1 MKPQDWLPAPPP
13 ELPLPRFL
21 VRKEKTTRLLPQTQ
35 LTREDVRVELWAERD
50 RLHIGIQDKKTG
62 EYIVS
67 WWDEEAS
74 AMFDQGFFYDPG
86 PLGWRIPAEKRRFEG
101 SVLAY
106 AEKMGLLS
114 TGTPGAIEYYFLL
127 SNNEVVSVKAANST
141 EARKKIEH
149 ELSHRGWSVSV
160 VKEIPPPALSPQ
172 TQPKTDIEY
181 RGYTI
186 REWTE
191 HRGPYTLYRASLFAP
206 DGTFL
211 GFWESDT
218 CYADACAEAKAEVDR
233 RLQTKGEALS
243 PQTQPFAPPGVDSEL
258 ESLVEAKRREW
269 EGKGYPPG
277 LIARALTMAREW
289 PASMFASRLYQAVR
303 GTPAER
309 ETQRQLYRMGLDV
322 AQRWIEAMH
331 RS

>member
-1 MKPQDWLPAPPP
+1 MKPRDLLPAPPP
-13 ELPLPRFL
+13 GPPIPRFL
-21 VRKEKTTRLLPQTQ
+21 IREEPTTSQLPQTH

-50 RLHIGIQDKKTG
+50 RLHIGIQDKETG
-62 EYIVS
+62 DYIVS

-74 AMFDQGFFYDPG
+74 QMFDQGFFYDPG
-86 PLGWRIPAEKRRFEG
+86 PMGWRIPAEKTKFEE

-106 AEKMGLLS
+106 AESMGILS

-141 EARKKIEH
+141 EAREKIARQLPH
-149 ELSHRGWSVSV
+149 YGWSVSV
-160 VKEIPPPALSPQ
+160 VKEIPPP
-172 TQPKTDIEY
+172 
-181 RGYTI
+181 
-186 REWTE
+186 
-191 HRGPYTLYRASLFAP
+191 
-206 DGTFL
+206 
-211 GFWESDT
+211 
-218 CYADACAEAKAEVDR
+218 
-233 RLQTKGEALS
+233 ALS

-269 EGKGYPPG
+269 EGKGYPPS

-303 GTPAER
+303 GTPAEL
-309 ETQRQLYRMGLDV
+309 EAQRQLYRMGLDV